1 MTRFFV
7 RALGAVLLLVVLAHT
22 LQAATHQTVPSANF
36 SFMPTLQTFLQSEDA
51 NRHADLYPNAVVS
64 GGIHSTAA
72 GLVGSPSALLAY
84 LAGVYTTESGTI
96 TYPDASVC
104 WVIAHT
110 DTTGNLGSFTRVSG
124 THYLINCGSIPQPM
138 LPSLPNIS
146 SVYLMK
152 VTTTGG
158 AITEVTDL
166 RPWGGQTG
174 FDLCKYVSLN
184 DAMTALGSRP
194 AHLLLNCHLPVTSNV
209 SLPTTVTVW
218 PTRNGSFAV
227 EAGVTITAVRPSQFP
242 LDVTWQIFEGAST
255 APIAFT
261 NPGTIR
267 PELWGFSA
275 TGTATNNTTYVNRA
289 IDSQP
294 VNSYTSTILLGY
306 GTYQHDNS
314 IVTDSRNICL
324 VGEGPNSTT
333 LELTTVSSARHA
345 YKTTGTTQFQCARDL
360 TFATATPLTTDS
372 NMGAMR
378 MDAGGDAP
386 GIVADAEQVAI
397 NVKCVGYNICI
408 YADGASSFLIRTQHI
423 SNLSVVVGGSGVSS
437 GVNEGIVCQ
446 RALICTG
453 EAIYID
459 GNSNADHGLYALTP
473 RTLHY
478 TNIYITSTLNEAV
491 KLIPSSG
498 VASLTDPLHWTFANS
513 TIVNCGGAVTATID
527 QDYDL
532 ARLDLSNLVIV
543 NDTASASNGYAIVIQ
558 ASNTGIIRNVNL
570 DGLVA
575 TGLMRGGVEFITNN
589 TATIQY
595 AALTNVHAYDWSTIA
610 DDTYPFIGTAENNT
624 STLSTL
630 VYSGYFDGATHGR
643 SIWAGGDPR
652 TSWDLV
658 QALAVT
664 ERNVAV
670 PEGHPI
676 VSRMGT
682 STAPIKLSGN
692 LYCTMVTTD
701 TANNTTETDLASYT
715 MPAGAIDTNV
725 SGVVGYAGIHIRAW
739 GTTAANANT
748 KTIRLKFDGT
758 TIDSNSVTTAPNNQ
772 DWVVDTYIHRLD
784 SSNQKG
790 MTRFDVGAV
799 TQGVNAISTTATL
812 SNAIIIKVTGQNG
825 TASASDISL
834 RGFCVDGL
842 PH

>member
-1 MTRFFV
+1 MGLHGVPNTRAAALALTRF
-7 RALGAVLLLVVLAHT
+7 T
-22 LQAATHQTVPSANF
+22 
-36 SFMPTLQTFLQSEDA
+36 
-51 NRHADLYPNAVVS
+51 
-64 GGIHSTAA
+64 
-72 GLVGSPSALLAY
+72 
-84 LAGVYTTESGTI
+84 
-96 TYPDASVC
+96 
-104 WVIAHT
+104 
-110 DTTGNLGSFTRVSG
+110 
-124 THYLINCGSIPQPM
+124 QP
-138 LPSLPNIS
+138 
-146 SVYLMK
+146 
-152 VTTTGG
+152 
-158 AITEVTDL
+158 A
-166 RPWGGQTG
+166 
-174 FDLCKYVSLN
+174 
-184 DAMTALGSRP
+184 
-194 AHLLLNCHLPVTSNV
+194 
-209 SLPTTVTVW
+209 
-218 PTRNGSFAV
+218 
-227 EAGVTITAVRPSQFP
+227 
-242 LDVTWQIFEGAST
+242 
-255 APIAFT
+255 
-261 NPGTIR
+261 
-267 PELWGFSA
+267 
-275 TGTATNNTTYVNRA
+275 
-289 IDSQP
+289 
-294 VNSYTSTILLGY
+294 NSYTSTILLGY

-314 IVTDSRNICL
+314 IVTNSRNLCL
-324 VGEGPNSTT
+324 AGEGPNSTT
-333 LELTTVSSARHA
+333 LELTTVASARHA

-397 NVKCVGYNICI
+397 NVKCVGYNICV

-610 DDTYPFIGTAENNT
+610 DDTYAFIGTAENGS

-643 SIWAGGDPR
+643 SIFQSGNPR